1 MLNFHDLY
9 ETYSVDVYRFA
20 LWITGDRFEAEDI
33 TSETFVRAWARKG
46 TIRTETLKAYL
57 FTIARNNYL
66 EKLRK
71 QRRQTDLDDGH
82 HDPYPGPEAMAESQA
97 DLHNIRV
104 ILQQMPEIDRTAFVM
119 RIQHE
124 LPYAEIA
131 RALGL
136 SLAATKVKV
145 HRARK
150 KILVTFLDQEIDKS

>member
-20 LWITGDRFEAEDI
+20 LWITGDPYEADDI
-33 TSETFVRAWARKG
+33 TSETFVRAWARKSS
-46 TIRTETLKAYL
+46 IRTETLKAYL
-57 FTIARNNYL
+57 LTIARNIYL

-71 QRRQTDLDDGH
+71 QRPQIDLDDGH
-82 HDPYPGPEAMAESQA
+82 QDPFPTPENVVESQIE
-97 DLHNIRV
+97 LQNIRNF
-104 ILQQMPEIDRTAFVM
+104 LQQIPEIDRTAFIM

-136 SLAATKVKV
+136 SLTATKVKV
-145 HRARK
+145 YRIRK
-150 KILVTFLDQEIDKS
+150 KILKSFLDKEYGQS